1 MSMNNLTIDGEFR
14 YVVQWFNEWS
24 ELQRDDF
31 IPILVEYLATK
42 ATNATFEISPTA
54 SAKRDTIDTN
64 SHTNTNGIAE
74 DIKNI
79 LIINE
84 KPLSL
89 FQCRIKLFR
98 QWHPKW
104 PLEFKGKLQQK
115 IIEIDEKVGARIA
128 SELKRLQSTTAAAS
142 ACTTNVNVNGKS
154 ITVTNE
160 PSSDEKN
167 SFSDSILEVLREGKE
182 TSVDD
187 IENVMYNANKPNDDD
202 AIYNNDNNNNTQQ
215 RQKQQKINDVDLST
229 SHVVTEKPV
238 EQVKMHKQLFNKETA
253 STTVTDQQQQEELQ
267 QQTMSVAVTVNS
279 VNSIVTQ
286 AITTT
291 TTTNAE
297 VPLVA

>member
-42 ATNATFEISPTA
+42 ATNATCEISPTA
-54 SAKRDTIDTN
+54 SARRDVPLDTN
-64 SHTNTNGIAE
+64 SHTNGIAE
-74 DIKNI
+74 DVKNM

-128 SELKRLQSTTAAAS
+128 SELKRRQSTTAAAS
-142 ACTTNVNVNGKS
+142 AGTTNANCKS
-154 ITVTNE
+154 VMDTNE
-160 PSSDEKN
+160 PSSNEKN

-187 IENVMYNANKPNDDD
+187 IENIMYDANKPNDDD

-253 STTVTDQQQQEELQ
+253 STTVTDQQQQEEQ
-267 QQTMSVAVTVNS
+267 QQQTTMSVAVTVNS

-291 TTTNAE
+291 NAE

>member
-42 ATNATFEISPTA
+42 ANNITAEISSSTVP
-54 SAKRDTIDTN
+54 AKQDVFAL
-64 SHTNTNGIAE
+64 HTNGIAE
-74 DIKNI
+74 DMKN
-79 LIINE
+79 LPTING

-115 IIEIDEKVGARIA
+115 IVEIDEGVGARIA
-128 SELKRLQSTTAAAS
+128 LELKQHRDITSAS
-142 ACTTNVNVNGKS
+142 ACISNANDISLTDTNQLSND
-154 ITVTNE
+154 
-160 PSSDEKN
+160 DEKN
-167 SFSDSILEVLREGKE
+167 TLNDPILEVLGKE

-187 IENVMYNANKPNDDD
+187 IENFICDANKPNDD

-215 RQKQQKINDVDLST
+215 RQKQQKISDVDLST

-253 STTVTDQQQQEELQ
+253 STTVTDNQQQEEQ

-279 VNSIVTQ
+279 IVTQ
-286 AITTT
+286 AI
-291 TTTNAE
+291 TTNAE

>member
-1 MSMNNLTIDGEFR
+1 M
-14 YVVQWFNEWS
+14 
-24 ELQRDDF
+24 
-31 IPILVEYLATK
+31 
-42 ATNATFEISPTA
+42 
-54 SAKRDTIDTN
+54 
-64 SHTNTNGIAE
+64 
-74 DIKNI
+74 
-79 LIINE
+79 
-84 KPLSL
+84 
-89 FQCRIKLFR
+89 
-98 QWHPKW
+98 
-104 PLEFKGKLQQK
+104 EFKGKLQQK

-128 SELKRLQSTTAAAS
+128 SELKRRQSTTAAAS
-142 ACTTNVNVNGKS
+142 AGTTNANCKS
-154 ITVTNE
+154 VMDTNE
-160 PSSDEKN
+160 PSSNEKN

-187 IENVMYNANKPNDDD
+187 IENIMYDANKPNDDD

-253 STTVTDQQQQEELQ
+253 STTVTDQQQQEEQ
-267 QQTMSVAVTVNS
+267 QQQTTMSVAVTVNS

-291 TTTNAE
+291 NAE